1 MIYTIKN
8 VGKNNID
15 ISDSV
20 WGEAQVAKMD
30 NYVWDE
36 TGFKPQNF
44 AMGLAGD
51 SGITVLLSSD
61 EHPVTATKTE
71 FNSQICEDS
80 CLEVFINANQ
90 QHDNRYFNFE
100 TNANGVVNAHFR
112 KDRKDK
118 TPLTVEDAN
127 SLNIKT
133 EVLNDYWTVE
143 YTVTFDFI
151 KKFIPDYEFKKGME
165 LKSNVYK
172 CGEETE
178 VPHFGMWQEIKRE
191 KPDFHQ
197 PDDFGV
203 MYIE

>member
-1 MIYTIKN
+1 MYKISEKN
-8 VGKNNID
+8 SGEIQVLKVENYYKNEQEYYPVVEF
-15 ISDSV
+15 SV
-20 WGEAQVAKMD
+20 CYSEEGFHAKFKTYEKNPKAVA
-30 NYVWDE
+30 
-36 TGFKPQNF
+36 T
-44 AMGLAGD
+44 
-51 SGITVLLSSD
+51 
-61 EHPVTATKTE
+61 EHFQPVHL
-71 FNSQICEDS
+71 DS
-80 CLEVFINANQ
+80 CVEWFVNFYPEKC
-90 QHDNRYFNFE
+90 DRYFNFE

-203 MYIE
+203 MVIE